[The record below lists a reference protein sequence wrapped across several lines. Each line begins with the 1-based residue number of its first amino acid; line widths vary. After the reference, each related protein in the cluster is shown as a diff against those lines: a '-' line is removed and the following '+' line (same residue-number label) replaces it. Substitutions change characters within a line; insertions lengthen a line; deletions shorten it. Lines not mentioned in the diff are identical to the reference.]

1 MAATNSKDI
10 KAAFPSRSDEPV
22 CLAIDRILAE
32 RASEADIYTAT
43 DTLRKG
49 DKFEGK
55 IRAVIQSL
63 IDSAIVVKVY
73 LD

>member
-32 RASEADIYTAT
+32 RASEAYTAT

-63 IDSAIVVKVY
+63 IDSAIDVKVY